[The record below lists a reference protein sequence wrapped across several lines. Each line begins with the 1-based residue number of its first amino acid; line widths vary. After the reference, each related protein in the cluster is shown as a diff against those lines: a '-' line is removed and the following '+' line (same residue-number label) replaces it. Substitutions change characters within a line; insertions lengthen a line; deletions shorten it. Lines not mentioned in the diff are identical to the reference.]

1 MKRFARN
8 LRHRF
13 GLAQRTVSVRTEIPW
28 HWRIFWICILLC
40 AGFGI
45 GYLRYANTSAAQL
58 RDEVQRLSQENTQ
71 LHSQS
76 IHVERQQQVTQV
88 AQTDLSKDMA
98 ALQEENVQLKEDLE
112 FYKSILEDSAGVAA
126 VKIHSIKITH
136 GSIAGDFNFRILL
149 IQSGKHDKSVQGSLK
164 LQLLGTQNGSPA
176 AIPITEST
184 GDRGSFKINFKYYQP
199 VEGSFTVPANFV
211 PSEVQAKLF
220 QFGSSEPKL
229 TQSATLPQ

>member
-1 MKRFARN
+1 MKRLFRS

-13 GLAQRTVSVRTEIPW
+13 GIAQRNVSVRTEIPW
-28 HWRIFWICILLC
+28 HWRMFWVCILLF
-40 AGFGI
+40 AGFSI
-45 GYLRYANTSAAQL
+45 GYMRYANTSTTQL
-58 RDEVQRLSQENTQ
+58 RDEVQKLSQENTR

-88 AQTDLSKDMA
+88 AQTDLAKDMTL
-98 ALQEENVQLKEDLE
+98 LQEENVQLKEDLE

-136 GSIAGDFNFRILL
+136 GTRAGDYNFRILL
-149 IQSGKHDKSVQGSLK
+149 IQSGKHDKSVQGNLK
-164 LQLLGTQNGSPA
+164 LQLVGTQDGKPTV
-176 AIPITEST
+176 IPITEST

-199 VEGSFTVPANFV
+199 VEGSFTVPANLSA
-211 PSEVQAKLF
+211 SEMQARLF